1 MEQIILRF
9 PHLAQQIFQILNNQG
24 LSKCREG
31 DRLWRTFIDKR
42 NYPWIRIVN
51 IPTILQ
57 LGKTYLHLAVRNG
70 QIDMVETIMKNLGEL
85 AIDLNAKDLL
95 GSTAFHLTCVFGKVK
110 IAEIFVKKSR
120 LEH

>member
-1 MEQIILRF
+1 MEQIILKF
-9 PHLAQQIFQILNNQG
+9 PHLAHQIFQTLNNQG

-31 DRLWRTFIDKR
+31 GRLWRTFIDKR

-70 QIDMVETIMKNLGEL
+70 QIDITLV
-85 AIDLNAKDLL
+85 
-95 GSTAFHLTCVFGKVK
+95 V
-110 IAEIFVKKSR
+110 
-120 LEH
+120 